1 MPAKGFFVSKG
12 VSERMNIGIF
22 LKLIRGVPRYG
33 RLAYCL
39 FRDPRTPRWWK
50 LSTWAVLFVVWA
62 PFIPIDFIPVIGQ
75 MEWVGLTFLT
85 LRFAIGRAPRA
96 LVEDLEASIANGTS
110 IYHKD
115 INRARGRVTDTWSK
129 SA

>member
-1 MPAKGFFVSKG
+1 MTF
-12 VSERMNIGIF
+12 GIV
-22 LKLIRGVPRYG
+22 LKLARFVPRYG

-39 FRDPRTPRWWK
+39 FRDARTPRWWK
-50 LSTWAVLFVVWA
+50 RGTAAALFIVWA

-96 LVEDLEASIANGTS
+96 LVEDLEASIAAGTS
-110 IYHKD
+110 IYHHD
-115 INRARGRVTDTWSK
+115 LNRARGRVNDTWSK